1 MNIESYNPYS
11 LRTLV
16 RDLEKENK
24 TLKNLLN
31 AADIPYPTE
40 EIYSESPI
48 TSEEFDPDQGG
59 RIIHPNR
66 IDDNILMGQMFSA
79 CTLSLRMEHAIF

>member
-48 TSEEFDPDQGG
+48 TS
-59 RIIHPNR
+59 
-66 IDDNILMGQMFSA
+66 
-79 CTLSLRMEHAIF
+79 